1 MEKVTF
7 KITRP
12 DLTTYENT
20 FTNVRTCKD
29 ETGVTIHVKDCSR
42 LLVAF
47 YPMGWAVELV
57 KVEIVE

>member
-12 DLTTYENT
+12 DFTTYENT
-20 FTNVRTCKD
+20 FTHVKTSKD
-29 ETGVTIHVKDCSR
+29 ENGITVYSRECPR

-47 YPMGWAVELV
+47 YPMDWAIELV
-57 KVEIVE
+57 KVESL